1 MLKISIVTAT
11 GVLLDG
17 EAQRAVE
24 LPSVQGRMQVLEG
37 HAPLLAALQQG
48 SVWVDDKEYPIAG
61 GIARVE
67 NDCIKVIC

>member
-1 MLKISIVTAT
+1 MRVRIVTPT
-11 GVLLDG
+11 GVTLDG

-24 LPSVQGRMQVLEG
+24 LPSVQGRMQVLPS
-37 HAPLLAALQQG
+37 HAPLLAALQAG

-67 NDCIKVIC
+67 DDCITVIC